1 MQFAMNTKLSD
12 SPSISA
18 FFEGWQVGPND
29 LIVTNEYILAPKLGA
44 AKLPCDVLYQEKYG
58 TGEPTEDMVDKMLA
72 AASSKQ
78 YDRVIAIGG
87 GAVIDIAKFFVFGSG
102 LTCEEIFAQGATLP
116 RKRKIVVVPTTC
128 GTGSEVTMITIVNFE
143 SKGTKMGLAVPALFP
158 DEAVLIPDMLSSLP
172 YEVFAASSID
182 ALIHAVES
190 YISPKASPFSR
201 AFGRDAIEKIVRG
214 YRAMTPGKLPG
225 DMGPFLT
232 ASTMAGVAFGNAGVG
247 AVHAMAYPIGSIYH
261 VSHGKANFM
270 MFRAVFDTYKK
281 LGADLAVLEEILAQV
296 LECSAADAFKTLFD
310 LIERVLPRQGIST
323 LGVDEAKCREMAASV
338 VKNQQRLLV
347 NNPIEVSEEEIA
359 RTYIACL

>member
-1 MQFAMNTKLSD
+1 MNTKLSD
-12 SPSISA
+12 SPSISE
-18 FFEGWQVGPND
+18 FFAGWNVGPGD
-29 LIVTNEYILAPKLGA
+29 LIVTNEYILAPKMGG

-58 TGEPTEDMVDKMLA
+58 VGEPTEDMINKMLKA
-72 AASSKQ
+72 AGEKE
-78 YDRVIAIGG
+78 YERVIAIGG

-102 LTCEEIFAQGATLP
+102 LSVGEIFEQGAALP

-143 SKGTKMGLAVPALFP
+143 SIGTKKGLAVPALFP

-190 YISPKASPFSR
+190 YISPKASAFSR
-201 AFGRDAIEKIVRG
+201 AMGRDAIEKIVRG
-214 YRAMTPGKLPG
+214 YKAMEPGKLPA
-225 DMGPFLT
+225 DMGDFLI

-270 MFRAVFDTYKK
+270 MFKAVFDAYRQQ
-281 LGADLAVLEEILAQV
+281 GAKMDALEELLANV
-296 LECSAADAFKTLFD
+296 LACKPADVWATLFA
-310 LIERVLPRQGIST
+310 LIDQIMARPTLST
-323 LGVDEAKCREMAASV
+323 LGVDQAKCKEMAASV
-338 VKNQQRLLV
+338 IKNQQRLLV
-347 NNPIEVSEEEIA
+347 NNPVPLTEEQIA
-359 RTYIACL
+359 QAYIACL